1 MKLVMMAAALMLG
14 TAAIAQTTTQEEPD
28 TSAETTDTTTDTAT
42 DATTPPDATT
52 SIPPPASTTPT
63 DTSTDMAPPAAPA
76 PAPGNMSTMRTGSGQ
91 AVAAGNT
98 APETDARGIRVVS
111 DPATAPAGYN
121 EGARTVPAGSPM
133 TTVAAPTPTASGPL
147 PPCTRTVT
155 DRCTQT
161 YERGRA
167 R

>member
-14 TAAIAQTTTQEEPD
+14 TAAVAQTTTPEEETD
-28 TSAETTDTTTDTAT
+28 STATETTTTQTAP
-42 DATTPPDATT
+42 APDATT
-52 SIPPPASTTPT
+52 SIPPPMTTAPT
-63 DTSTDMAPPAAPA
+63 PATGNIPTMGTGGQTVAP
-76 PAPGNMSTMRTGSGQ
+76 
-91 AVAAGNT
+91 GNT
-98 APETDARGIRVVS
+98 APETDARGIRVIS
-111 DPATAPAGYN
+111 APAEAPAGYN
-121 EGARTVPAGSPM
+121 QGARTVPAGTPM
-133 TTVAAPTPTASGPL
+133 PTVAPPATSASGPL